1 MLDTGVRRRDLLP
14 LSRYQIPLIYGETKS
29 PAAEWILR
37 CLGPSMLKAI
47 VLQFYLPGGACPEST
62 NATAVP
68 YVVQIE
74 KIEKAGQ
81 LLVVVQGPLE
91 RQSSSVPSS

>member
-1 MLDTGVRRRDLLP
+1 M
-14 LSRYQIPLIYGETKS
+14 
-29 PAAEWILR
+29 
-37 CLGPSMLKAI
+37 
-47 VLQFYLPGGACPEST
+47 LQFYLPGGACPEST